1 MGKHKTLVRAYADTI
16 KTFDC
21 VKMKREGGARVLK
34 ILQGKTTEEQ
44 LRYWQ
49 RGTDD
54 LRSHQRRIR
63 GRK

>member
-1 MGKHKTLVRAYADTI
+1 MRT

-34 ILQGKTTEEQ
+34 NLQGKTTEEQ

-49 RGTDD
+49 SGTDD
-54 LRSHQRRIR
+54 LRTHQRKMRR
-63 GRK
+63 RK

>member
-1 MGKHKTLVRAYADTI
+1 MGKRKTLVKI
-16 KTFDC
+16 KTFDY

-34 ILQGKTTEEQ
+34 NLQGKTTEEQ

-54 LRSHQRRIR
+54 LRMHQRKIR
-63 GRK
+63 RRK

>member
-1 MGKHKTLVRAYADTI
+1 MRT

-34 ILQGKTTEEQ
+34 NLQGKTTEEQ

-54 LRSHQRRIR
+54 LRMHQRKIR
-63 GRK
+63 RRK